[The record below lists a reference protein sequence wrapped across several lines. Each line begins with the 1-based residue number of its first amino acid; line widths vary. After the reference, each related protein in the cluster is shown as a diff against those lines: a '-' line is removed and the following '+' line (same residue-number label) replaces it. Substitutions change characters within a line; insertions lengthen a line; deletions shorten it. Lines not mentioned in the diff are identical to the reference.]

1 MEFDLMTR
9 GKVTQKFAQSYQE
22 APSKKAKSLILNE
35 NSPTSHEDLR
45 LYDRPRTGPREANHA
60 A

>member
-1 MEFDLMTR
+1 MTR

-22 APSKKAKSLILNE
+22 APSRKAKSLILNE
-35 NSPTSHEDLR
+35 NSPTSHEDLC
-45 LYDRPRTGPREANHA
+45 LYDRQRTGPREANYA